1 MAKAL
6 EGITDIDPEYIQ
18 FCSAEWF
25 WERQI
30 NSYALQ
36 VEPERFKHKDKIL
49 IKYKESLHIEKVR
62 NEFFN
67 RISKLLKNEI
77 NMANK

>member
-1 MAKAL
+1 MIRAMRKIPGL
-6 EGITDIDPEYIQ
+6 DKENIQ

-36 VEPERFKHKDKIL
+36 VEPNRFKHKDRAI
-49 IKYKESLHIEKVR
+49 IGYKESLQIEKIR
-62 NEFFN
+62 DAFFARLEEILMNEMG
-67 RISKLLKNEI
+67 R
-77 NMANK
+77 